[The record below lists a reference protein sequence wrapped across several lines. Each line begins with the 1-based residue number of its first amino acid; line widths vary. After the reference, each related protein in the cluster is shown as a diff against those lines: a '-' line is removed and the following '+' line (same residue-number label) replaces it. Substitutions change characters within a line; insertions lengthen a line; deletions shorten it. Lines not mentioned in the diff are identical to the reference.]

1 MLTLAAHVGFCSGK
15 LFSPGSDNQQKLVIS
30 NPAAQPLI
38 PLMSVY
44 SLASV

>member
-15 LFSPGSDNQQKLVIS
+15 LFSPGSDNQLVIS